1 MGNAGLRPD
10 PQKQLGKRMK
20 KAGREVLSIVLLSH
34 DPPLPRPNN
43 KHFFST
49 FSFGRSRMEK
59 RVGFRWK
66 RANERST
73 VFSKDWSRGAWEQN
87 QQIEMKDR
95 TIRELML
102 ERY

>member
-43 KHFFST
+43 KLFFLLSLLAEPEWRREWV
-49 FSFGRSRMEK
+49 SDG
-59 RVGFRWK
+59 
-66 RANERST
+66 NER
-73 VFSKDWSRGAWEQN
+73 
-87 QQIEMKDR
+87 MKDR
-95 TIRELML
+95 LYFQKIGAGELGSRISRL
-102 ERY
+102 R

>member
-43 KHFFST
+43 KHFFFYFLFWPKPNGEESG
-49 FSFGRSRMEK
+49 FQMETS
-59 RVGFRWK
+59 
-66 RANERST
+66 E
-73 VFSKDWSRGAWEQN
+73 
-87 QQIEMKDR
+87 
-95 TIRELML
+95 
-102 ERY
+102 